1 MNKNLQ
7 LAVNHALA
15 DATLARARMLAANP
29 IMGLDAKRSTAWCEY
44 GFKEDLTFDD
54 LYSLYRRGGIAHGA
68 VRKIISNCWL
78 SNPEIIEGEKADEA
92 RKVTAWESRAKAI
105 FTHRFWRAFADAD
118 LRRLVGRYSGILLHI
133 RDDKDWNL
141 PVTKGRGLEK
151 VTVAWAGALVPSA
164 WDTGLNSRTYGQPKM
179 WQYVER
185 LPNGSTRRGGMRASI
200 GGNTG
205 ISDST
210 R

>member
-105 FTHRFWRAFADAD
+105 FTCGGWWDVIPASCCIFAT
-118 LRRLVGRYSGILLHI
+118 I
-133 RDDKDWNL
+133 K
-141 PVTKGRGLEK
+141 
-151 VTVAWAGALVPSA
+151 
-164 WDTGLNSRTYGQPKM
+164 
-179 WQYVER
+179 
-185 LPNGSTRRGGMRASI
+185 
-200 GGNTG
+200 TG
-205 ISDST
+205 ICL
-210 R
+210 